1 MSIHFSSSYL
11 GKKAELVLK
20 QPASPKSELDRGRV
34 SHEML
39 AIIFMAI
46 DFSNF
51 THSDGFGVDILFEGE
66 NEKGKCLNM
75 QFTAI

>member
-1 MSIHFSSSYL
+1 M
-11 GKKAELVLK
+11 
-20 QPASPKSELDRGRV
+20 
-34 SHEML
+34 
-39 AIIFMAI
+39 FMAI

-66 NEKGKCLNM
+66 NDKGKRLNR

>member
-1 MSIHFSSSYL
+1 MFCWCEWGI
-11 GKKAELVLK
+11 
-20 QPASPKSELDRGRV
+20 
-34 SHEML
+34 SHERL